1 MVCVSILEIC
11 FFDIIIVC
19 DVIHSWRQQNMS
31 NKWIRKHVT
40 DLKNSPRSFCVDVI
54 KLCSLS
60 GFLRFDL
67 SYLNFM
73 KIQSSYL
80 LLIYQRNQASIPRYI
95 GCFLNN
101 FWWVYV
107 SNHDIWQYIRDPF
120 VTRFCFW
127 NAVDGH
133 GKLT

>member
-1 MVCVSILEIC
+1 MGCVSILEIC

-67 SYLNFM
+67 SYAWMLM
-73 KIQSSYL
+73 E
-80 LLIYQRNQASIPRYI
+80 
-95 GCFLNN
+95 
-101 FWWVYV
+101 FWILWKFSQVIFY
-107 SNHDIWQYIRDPF
+107 
-120 VTRFCFW
+120 
-127 NAVDGH
+127 
-133 GKLT
+133 